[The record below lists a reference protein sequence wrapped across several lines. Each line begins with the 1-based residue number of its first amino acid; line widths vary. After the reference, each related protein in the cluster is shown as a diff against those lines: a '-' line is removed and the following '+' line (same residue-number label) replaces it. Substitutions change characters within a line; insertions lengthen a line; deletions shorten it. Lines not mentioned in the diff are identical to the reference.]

1 MSILAKYWRLLAIII
16 IVVIC
21 ALWVV
26 GKVSSY
32 GEQRYNDG
40 YAKAVAEQKAADEQ
54 EEQRR
59 DAEKQKIQADA
70 QQRLDTAR
78 NDAIAAESSAKRLR
92 GELDR
97 IRQLASQYAGTQSS
111 GKTTREVVVM
121 LTQLLDESNDAY
133 RRTAEEADKYY
144 NAGLTCER
152 QYDSLRNKN
161 PSIEGFCL
169 VSLWLYINQS
179 GSRGL

>member
-1 MSILAKYWRLLAIII
+1 MSILAKHWRQLAIII
-16 IVVIC
+16 IVATG
-21 ALWVV
+21 ALWAR
-26 GKVSSY
+26 SEIISY
-32 GEQRYNDG
+32 GEQQYAVG

-133 RRTAEEADKYY
+133 RRTAEEADRYY
-144 NAGLTCER
+144 NSGLTCQK
-152 QYDSLRNKN
+152 QYESLIK
-161 PSIEGFCL
+161 
-169 VSLWLYINQS
+169 
-179 GSRGL
+179 

>member
-1 MSILAKYWRLLAIII
+1 MMAILIKYWRPLAIII
-16 IVVIC
+16 IVAAG
-21 ALWVV
+21 ALWAR
-26 GKVSSY
+26 SEIISY
-32 GEQRYNDG
+32 GDQRYAEG
-40 YAKAVAEQKAADEQ
+40 KAQAIAEQKAADEQ

-59 DAEKQKIQADA
+59 NAELQKIQADA

-152 QYDSLRNKN
+152 QYDSLRNKKPLN
-161 PSIEGFCL
+161 
-169 VSLWLYINQS
+169 
-179 GSRGL
+179 